1 MGSSSVLKNTFDIG
15 DAEAPK
21 GSEAWCRWL
30 HFETLRRLDDRE
42 ESGKRLEWIVSTIQE
57 SEAFSKL
64 TDRNGRPFI
73 DFADYCQAPPPYGL
87 GRTPDVIHKEIKLR
101 TVGRPTGDEKGN
113 NVTISPKRRGNDSS
127 YTVAR
132 LERDRPD
139 LAAKVEAGD
148 LSANAAAIEA
158 GFRSKTA
165 TVPLTVEGATRLML
179 RLSDDERDEVIARV
193 LKAAS

>member
-42 ESGKRLEWIVSTIQE
+42 ESGKRLEWIVATIQE

-87 GRTPDVIHKEIKLR
+87 GRTPAGIQQEVKLR
-101 TVGRPTGDEKGN
+101 SHGGDRRSDQAN
-113 NVTISPKRRGNDSS
+113 NISLKSHGTARR

-139 LAAKVEAGD
+139 LASRVKAGE

-158 GFRSKTA
+158 GIRPKTV
-165 TVPLTVEGATRLML
+165 TIPLTIEGATRLML
-179 RLSDDERDEVIARV
+179 RLSEDERDAVIARLV
-193 LKAAS
+193 GVAS